1 MDRKTA
7 VKGGKTTD
15 SFVNSAEY
23 MGAAAEKRPGSEE
36 KSAESFGAFALLSGS
51 VFGQVSEAGGG

>member
-1 MDRKTA
+1 
-7 VKGGKTTD
+7 
-15 SFVNSAEY
+15 